1 MNYGYGDLGN
11 RQEPVYN
18 SRGEQVGLVVLDG
31 SQWRGC
37 SVDGRRHW
45 EGGSRRE
52 VEQAILTW
60 DRQGL
65 GGQARRPVVVT
76 SSPQPDVNLDQVVSA
91 VAMGAALVGGLVALL
106 GANEQPRPATGEAE
120 ALRQQNA
127 LLQQQNAMLR
137 QALGQLGPKDIVKRK

>member
-1 MNYGYGDLGN
+1 
-11 RQEPVYN
+11 
-18 SRGEQVGLVVLDG
+18 
-31 SQWRGC
+31 
-37 SVDGRRHW
+37 
-45 EGGSRRE
+45 
-52 VEQAILTW
+52 
-60 DRQGL
+60 
-65 GGQARRPVVVT
+65 
-76 SSPQPDVNLDQVVSA
+76 VNLDQVVSA